1 MRRLKD
7 GHRLAD
13 HIAARPSR
21 LVPRGA
27 MEKLVQE
34 IAREVAAGGGR
45 TYYVGGYVR
54 DRLQGRPCHDLD
66 VEVYQ
71 LSLPALQGILKHHGR
86 VHAVG
91 RAFGVLKLT
100 PHDHPEQVIDF
111 SLPRRENLV
120 GSGHRG
126 FAITLDPDIT
136 PAEACARRDFTINA
150 MLMDVLSEELHD
162 FFDGQGDLN
171 RGCLR
176 HVSTAFAEDPL
187 RVYRLAQFAGRLA
200 MEAHPD
206 TLALCRSMSLDE
218 LPAERIFAEFE
229 KLLLLADRPS
239 LGVVAARE
247 AGILVQHPELAK
259 LVGCPQDPEWHPEG
273 DVWTHTLMS
282 LDAAAGLRTGDR
294 NKDLALMF
302 GALCHDLG
310 KPGTTGVKDG
320 RIVSPGH
327 ADAGVEPA
335 ELFMERICKD
345 KQLIRQVMDF
355 VRYHLRPAEF
365 YRVRDEI
372 GDASIRRL
380 ALKVN
385 LEDLVRLSRADHLG
399 RTTPDALAKEFPA
412 GEWLLARGE
421 LLAVK
426 KEGPKPI
433 LQGRHLLGRGWLP
446 GPVMGRF
453 LETAFQAQ
461 LDGAF
466 TEISEALEWLEEN
479 STGMDNPIN
488 PRESR

>member
-1 MRRLKD
+1 
-7 GHRLAD
+7 
-13 HIAARPSR
+13 
-21 LVPRGA
+21 
-27 MEKLVQE
+27 MEKLVQD

-45 TYYVGGYVR
+45 AFYVGGYVR
-54 DRLQGRPCHDLD
+54 DRLQGRPCYDLD
-66 VEVYQ
+66 VEVYR
-71 LSLPALQGILKHHGR
+71 LPLPALQGILKRHGR
-86 VHAVG
+86 VLAVG
-91 RAFGVLKLT
+91 RAFGVLKLN

-126 FAITLDPDIT
+126 FAITLDPDII

-150 MLMDVLSEELHD
+150 MLMDVLSEELLD
-162 FFDGQGDLN
+162 FFDGQGDLERN
-171 RGCLR
+171 CLR
-176 HVSTAFAEDPL
+176 HVSDAFAEDPL
-187 RVYRLAQFAGRLA
+187 RVYRLAQFAGRFA

-206 TLALCRSMSLDE
+206 TLTLCRSMRLDE
-218 LPAERIFAEFE
+218 LPAERVFAEFE
-229 KLLLLADRPS
+229 KLLILADRPS
-239 LGVVAARE
+239 LGLETARK

-282 LDAAAGLRTGDR
+282 VDAAAGLRTGDR
-294 NKDLALMF
+294 SKDLALMF

-310 KPGTTGVKDG
+310 KPDTTGVKGG

-335 ELFMERICKD
+335 GHFMERICKD
-345 KQLIRQVMDF
+345 KQLMQQVLDF
-355 VRYHLRPAEF
+355 VRFHLRPAEF

-380 ALKVN
+380 ALNVN

-399 RTTPDALAKEFPA
+399 RTTPDALANDFPA

-421 LLAVK
+421 QLAVK

-433 LQGRHLLGRGWLP
+433 LQGRHLMERGWLP
-446 GPVMGRF
+446 GPEMGRF

-466 TEISEALEWLEEN
+466 TGISEALEWLEKN
-479 STGMDNPIN
+479 TNGTDNPTK
-488 PRESR
+488 PRES